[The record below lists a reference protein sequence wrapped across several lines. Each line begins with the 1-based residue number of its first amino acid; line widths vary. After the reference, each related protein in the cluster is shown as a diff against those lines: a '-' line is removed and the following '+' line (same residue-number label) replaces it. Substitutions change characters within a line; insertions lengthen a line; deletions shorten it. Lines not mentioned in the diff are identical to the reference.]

1 MASSS
6 SSTGS
11 DLDEAFDED
20 MEALRRAC
28 MLTGADPVAVDDSGS
43 DSCGES
49 SDTDDVDLL
58 RRLQERFY
66 DPSSDAD
73 SLPLIKPLISL
84 PPPDSDEEDDFE
96 TLRAIQKR
104 FTQYESD
111 AAGRKS
117 QNFIQD
123 TEIVVADMTYGQE
136 TRNILPNNGK
146 NMAPSEE
153 LLASGFT
160 ERAEDEASNVNF
172 RGFMKYQFPKSAK
185 FFVDALKKNRS
196 CQKFIRRKLIEIE
209 AKIEEN
215 KELKERLKCLM
226 DFQVACKR
234 KAGRIL
240 SQKKDPRVR
249 LISMQKP
256 RTIKDSK
263 ASYKKVPALFFGP
276 AENSH
281 VSKYKMVLKTF
292 PFSLRKQ
299 KWSNM
304 EKEKLAK
311 GIKQQYQEMLI
322 LSSMNCESDIDSNL
336 MSALSSSDLDIT
348 PEKIR
353 SFLPLV
359 NWDRLASMYITGHFG
374 AECEAR
380 WLNCED
386 PMVNHNPWTILEDK
400 KLLFIVQESGVY
412 NWIDISIALGS
423 NRTPFQCL
431 ARYQR
436 SLNPHILNKDWTED
450 EDAKLRAAVESF
462 GDNNWQLVA
471 SNLEGRTGPQCSNRW
486 RKSLNPDRRKVGRW
500 SVDEDKHLKVA
511 VMLFGAKNWN
521 KIAQFAPGRTQVQCR
536 ERWLNCLD
544 PSLNL
549 KAWTEEEDAKLLAAI
564 AEHGYCW
571 SKVATCV
578 PPRTDSQ
585 CRRRW
590 KVLLPHEVPLL
601 QAARKMKRTVLI
613 SNFVDRESERPTIG
627 PNDFTPLVNFSE
639 AENDDGT
646 RPRKKRSSDN
656 QPKKSRVKSKRSFN
670 ETSTADGV
678 INISTNAVPADSA
691 LVCGINSN
699 TAGGGSSKRSR
710 KKKSSDDQPKKLR
723 ATSSRSVKEHVT
735 ADGMVNSSADK
746 VPSDKSLVHIV
757 STTTAESGRI
767 KRTRKKMLSGDQR
780 NNSMVKSRESCK
792 KNIMADGMVN
802 SSTETAPADLSLVPS
817 ANSNT
822 AENGSIKRT
831 GKRTSSDNQ
840 PNQSR
845 VKSRRFVKLNLETD
859 AMVNSTGD
867 IVPAG
872 LSAVP
877 NVNFSTAE
885 CGGNKRTA
893 QRTLSCNQH
902 NKSKAKSRRFHEE
915 NRTTVDTV
923 IDSYAD
929 TIPADASLVP
939 IVNSNN
945 AESGN
950 IKRTRKKTL
959 RGPEAEAQKVASYDG
974 PLLMLSKKSSA
985 ERDVRQKI
993 K

>member
-11 DLDEAFDED
+11 DRDEALDED

-28 MLTGADPVAVDDSGS
+28 MLTGAKPVVVDDSDS
-43 DSCGES
+43 DSGGES
-49 SDTDDVDLL
+49 SSTDDIDLL
-58 RRLQERFY
+58 HRLQERFY
-66 DPSSDAD
+66 VPSSDAD
-73 SLPLIKPLISL
+73 SLPFIKPLSSR

-111 AAGRKS
+111 VVGRNS
-117 QNFIQD
+117 QNSIQD
-123 TEIVVADMTYGQE
+123 TEMVVGDTTSEQE
-136 TRNILPNNGK
+136 THNTLPKNGK
-146 NMAPSEE
+146 SMVLSEE
-153 LLASGFT
+153 LFASGFT
-160 ERAEDEASNVNF
+160 EHAEDGACNVNIG
-172 RGFMKYQFPKSAK
+172 GFMKSQFPKSAK

-209 AKIEEN
+209 AKIEVN
-215 KELKERLKCLM
+215 KELKERLQCLM

-249 LISMQKP
+249 LISMRKP
-256 RTIKDSK
+256 TTIKDSK
-263 ASYKKVPALFFGP
+263 ASYKRVSALCLGP

-292 PFSLRKQ
+292 PVSLRKQ
-299 KWSNM
+299 TWSNM
-304 EKEKLAK
+304 EKEKLPK

-322 LSSMNCESDIDSNL
+322 LNSMNFESDIDSNL
-336 MSALSSSDLDIT
+336 MSALSSSDLYIT

-353 SFLPLV
+353 SFIPLV
-359 NWDRLASMYITGHFG
+359 NWDRLASMYLTGRSG

-386 PMVNHNPWTILEDK
+386 PMINHNPWTILEDK
-400 KLLFIVQESGVY
+400 KLLFIVQERGVY

-450 EDAKLRAAVESF
+450 EDAKLCAAVESF

-471 SNLEGRTGPQCSNRW
+471 SNLEGRTGAQCSNRW

-500 SVDEDKHLKVA
+500 SVDEDKRLKVA

-639 AENDDGT
+639 AENNDSTTPG
-646 RPRKKRSSDN
+646 KKRSSDN
-656 QPKKSRVKSKRSFN
+656 QPKKSRVKSRRSFKEN
-670 ETSTADGV
+670 STADGV
-678 INISTNAVPADSA
+678 TNSSTNAVPTDSA
-691 LVCGINSN
+691 LVCGINSD

-723 ATSSRSVKEHVT
+723 ARSRRSVKENVA
-735 ADGMVNSSADK
+735 ADGKVNSSADK
-746 VPSDKSLVHIV
+746 VPSGESLVHIV
-757 STTTAESGRI
+757 STTTAETGRI
-767 KRTRKKMLSGDQR
+767 KRTRKKTPSDDQL
-780 NNSMVKSRESCK
+780 NNSMVKSRGYCK
-792 KNIMADGMVN
+792 EDIMADGMVN
-802 SSTETAPADLSLVPS
+802 SSTERAPACLSLVCS
-817 ANSNT
+817 SSSST
-822 AENGSIKRT
+822 AENGSIEGT
-831 GKRTSSDNQ
+831 GKRTSSDGAIQ
-840 PNQSR
+840 E
-845 VKSRRFVKLNLETD
+845 V
-859 AMVNSTGD
+859 
-867 IVPAG
+867 
-872 LSAVP
+872 
-877 NVNFSTAE
+877 
-885 CGGNKRTA
+885 
-893 QRTLSCNQH
+893 
-902 NKSKAKSRRFHEE
+902 
-915 NRTTVDTV
+915 
-923 IDSYAD
+923 
-929 TIPADASLVP
+929 
-939 IVNSNN
+939 
-945 AESGN
+945 
-950 IKRTRKKTL
+950 
-959 RGPEAEAQKVASYDG
+959 
-974 PLLMLSKKSSA
+974 
-985 ERDVRQKI
+985 
-993 K
+993 